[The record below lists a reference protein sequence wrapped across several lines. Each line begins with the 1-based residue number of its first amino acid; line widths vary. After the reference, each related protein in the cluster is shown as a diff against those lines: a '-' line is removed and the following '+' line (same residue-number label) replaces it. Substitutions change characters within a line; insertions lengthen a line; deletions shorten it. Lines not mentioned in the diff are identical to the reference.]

1 MSHAKAQGGNGYH
14 FYSAEMNAGIS
25 QRLTLET
32 GLRYALE
39 RNEFLL
45 YYQPQVSLRSGKIIG
60 MEALLRW
67 QHPERGLV
75 SPAEFIPLLEETGL
89 IVPVGEW
96 VLRTACAQN
105 SAWLAAGLPPLRMAV
120 NLSAHQFRQSNL
132 TDVVCLA
139 LEDSGLAPELLELE
153 VTESIM
159 IQDLQTTI
167 TTLNQLHVIG
177 IQISIDDFGT
187 GYSSLSYLKRL
198 PISKIKIDQSFV
210 RDICTDPDDAAIA
223 DAVISLGHSLKMQV
237 IAEGVETAEQL
248 DYLRAHGCDEMQGYY
263 FSRPLPAGEFARLAR
278 EKVA

>member
-1 MSHAKAQGGNGYH
+1 
-14 FYSAEMNAGIS
+14 
-25 QRLTLET
+25 
-32 GLRYALE
+32 
-39 RNEFLL
+39 
-45 YYQPQVSLRSGKIIG
+45 
-60 MEALLRW
+60 
-67 QHPERGLV
+67 
-75 SPAEFIPLLEETGL
+75 
-89 IVPVGEW
+89 
-96 VLRTACAQN
+96 
-105 SAWLAAGLPPLRMAV
+105 V
-120 NLSAHQFRQSNL
+120 NLSAHQFRQADL
-132 TDVVCLA
+132 TEMVCQA
-139 LEDSGLAPELLELE
+139 LQDSGLEPELLELE

-210 RDICTDPDDAAIA
+210 RDICADPDDAAIA

-263 FSRPLPAGEFARLAR
+263 FSHPLPAEAFAELVRN
-278 EKVA
+278 KQPVVM